1 MIKFDLE
8 KAMKNGGKCR
18 VTCPGYASVEGQ
30 IVYTKMPGTYSIL
43 VVVVDDHMIYRFS
56 PEGVE
61 FNTSGKLENLQETFD
76 VWVILYRNGHG
87 TLGSYTFLDNAEYDN
102 FLNTFKM
109 YGFSLVSSLNMQMT
123 EGGYKGLRDP
133 VNYISSVT
141 GPDPL

>member
-61 FNTSGKLENLQETFD
+61 FNTSDKLKNVPEVFD
-76 VWVILYRNGHG
+76 VWVALYRNRQG
-87 TLGSYTFLDNAEYDN
+87 TLGTNTYLTKGVYDN
-102 FLNTFKM
+102 FLSTFKM
-109 YGFSLVSSLNMQMT
+109 YGFSLVSSLNTQMT
-123 EGGYKGLRDP
+123 EGEYKGLRDP